1 MKLANGKLGPFV
13 VSTTIAGVLL
23 LIPVALL
30 GAVFFF
36 AYDILVDLARTS
48 GLDLPFS
55 EFVDGLII
63 GLGALVAVIL
73 LCFFSGLV
81 LRTSVG
87 SAVETRYDRL
97 LEKYLPVVGMLRN
110 LLMQIVGSNEEVLK
124 LKPAEVALYG
134 GDSRQYALIVE
145 ELPDGR
151 VVVFVPSVP
160 AATLG
165 QLHVVQMDDV
175 TILDAP
181 VQDLLNAVTQW
192 GAGASLIYRGH
203 KNDE

>member
-1 MKLANGKLGPFV
+1 MKMSDKKLLPFV
-13 VSTTIAGVLL
+13 MSTTIAGVLL

-30 GAVFFF
+30 GGVFFF
-36 AYDILVDLARTS
+36 AYDILVELARTS

-73 LCFFSGLV
+73 LCFFIGLV

-97 LEKYLPVVGMLRN
+97 LEKYLPVVGMLRH
-110 LLMQIVGSNEEVLK
+110 LLMQIVGSNEDVLK

-134 GDSRQYALIVE
+134 GNSRQYALIVE

-165 QLHVVQMDDV
+165 QLHVVHMDEV
-175 TILDAP
+175 TVLDAP
-181 VQDLLNAVTQW
+181 VQELLNAVTQW

-203 KNDE
+203 ANDK